1 MIYLILLFFLQASHP
16 CPRAAQLPDNL
27 ADAAATLRD
36 TSYPVLNPTF
46 KVALLAFLCDEV
58 CASTVFSKLISSRVR
73 QVLEVE
79 NDMRNELAQEKR
91 DSRSAEA
98 ASKQKLKDEAGAAET
113 CSSSS
118 GNGAAVTGGSQPQQK
133 GAKKKNV
140 LKQKKKEVNHTL
152 ASVQKL
158 LTQLEMD
165 KILAEKLV
173 DRGALLRRRNAL
185 RTEELRLRSI
195 ERELLEED
203 TRKRLAAQQLLAA
216 TQRRE
221 QQRAT
226 RAREARQ
233 KNIFRIQ
240 PLGRDRSSVAVWVLD
255 EFPGLEGLVSN
266 LNSLSYCDLIT
277 ATFVRSCI
285 SKPSNEVL
293 KMLTLYMLQ
302 FHTHDIFSYLRRKH
316 RRIWNQVNTRSCR

>member
-1 MIYLILLFFLQASHP
+1 
-16 CPRAAQLPDNL
+16 
-27 ADAAATLRD
+27 
-36 TSYPVLNPTF
+36 
-46 KVALLAFLCDEV
+46 
-58 CASTVFSKLISSRVR
+58 
-73 QVLEVE
+73 
-79 NDMRNELAQEKR
+79 MRNELAQEKR

-98 ASKQKLKDEAGAAET
+98 ASKQKLKDEAAAAET
-113 CSSSS
+113 SSSS
-118 GNGAAVTGGSQPQQK
+118 SGNGNGAAVTGGSQQQQK
-133 GAKKKNV
+133 VAKKKNV

-240 PLGRDRSSVAVWVLD
+240 PLGRDRSSVAVWVFD

-266 LNSLSYCDLIT
+266 LNSLSYCGLIT

>member
-1 MIYLILLFFLQASHP
+1 
-16 CPRAAQLPDNL
+16 
-27 ADAAATLRD
+27 
-36 TSYPVLNPTF
+36 
-46 KVALLAFLCDEV
+46 
-58 CASTVFSKLISSRVR
+58 VR

-98 ASKQKLKDEAGAAET
+98 ASKQKLKDEAAAAET
-113 CSSSS
+113 SSSS
-118 GNGAAVTGGSQPQQK
+118 SGNGNGAAVTGGSQQQQK
-133 GAKKKNV
+133 VAKKKNV

-240 PLGRDRSSVAVWVLD
+240 PLGRDRSSVAVWVFD
-255 EFPGLEGLVSN
+255 EFPGLEGLVRN

-277 ATFVRSCI
+277 ATYVRS
-285 SKPSNEVL
+285 
-293 KMLTLYMLQ
+293 
-302 FHTHDIFSYLRRKH
+302 
-316 RRIWNQVNTRSCR
+316 